1 MLERLAARLRWDWS
15 LVSVALFPLAKTEA
29 SPSCEIGY
37 LYESRPLKAFNIVGT
52 SRSYLKT
59 LGNCLPRNNILTL
72 APPCQRSDNWDSSA
86 SDIIIASDL
95 WLVTS
100 LQFWPLIGWH
110 APGLLGTTIIIWIV
124 AAESIFIFRP
134 ANTETPTLD
143 PSNQIKNENEFVWN
157 IPLLTRKRK
166 SFNIIFHFWMYRFL
180 KDLSAA

>member
-29 SPSCEIGY
+29 SPTCEIGY

-72 APPCQRSDNWDSSA
+72 APCQRSDNWDFSA

-100 LQFWPLIGWH
+100 LQCCPLIGWH

-143 PSNQIKNENEFVWN
+143 SSNQIKNENEFVWN
-157 IPLLTRKRK
+157 ISHQEEEIILQYNFSCFAFWRISQPLK
-166 SFNIIFHFWMYRFL
+166 Y
-180 KDLSAA
+180 